1 MRPADK
7 GTPVPRGTLSYLPS
21 GPGGEESRARSPN
34 WREVSR
40 ALLVVADDATGALA
54 TAALLADCGLAAH
67 VRLGLPPRWPEGL
80 AAVVLSAPAR
90 HLPPEAVR
98 ATAAAAARW
107 GVDQGAGCLAVRID
121 STLRGA
127 PGAAIEGVLE
137 VVPEA
142 AALVVAAVPRSGRA
156 TVGGR
161 LLVGGRP
168 LEAADTGSS
177 LPTSHVPTL
186 LRHQVRSPLSWVPLE
201 EVRGDPA
208 ALRRALR
215 DRVEAGIRVLVADSA
230 SDEDI
235 VRVAA
240 AARGAGGT
248 WVPADPGPLT
258 AAYVAGWGSRPG
270 RARSGGGTAASPG
283 AVLGVVGSVTALT
296 RRQIEVLAGHGAI
309 VADVSEDPNR
319 AAALLRPGATVILR
333 DEGGAGEASV
343 SRLALAAR
351 RVLERAPGPVCGLY
365 VSGGDS
371 LHALCTAL
379 GAEGLAAL
387 GEVAPLMGA
396 GRLVGGTW
404 AGLPVVAKGGLV
416 GPEEAALWA
425 VSALRGGW
433 VCSSA

>member
-1 MRPADK
+1 MGQLVEMVASSWMLRLGGSSRCMALSTPPYLGVGAAPQAGKTARRAPRAIPTTHRPISLPPSASVCGPRDPDMRPADK

-90 HLPPEAVR
+90 HLP
-98 ATAAAAARW
+98 
-107 GVDQGAGCLAVRID
+107 
-121 STLRGA
+121 
-127 PGAAIEGVLE
+127 
-137 VVPEA
+137 
-142 AALVVAAVPRSGRA
+142 
-156 TVGGR
+156 
-161 LLVGGRP
+161 

-186 LRHQVRSPLSWVPLE
+186 LRHQVGSPLSWVPLE

-319 AAALLRPGATVILR
+319 VAALLRPGATVILR